1 MVLQLQGSTPGKR
14 DEYHNPKHQPSSI
27 LALSVGR
34 GGQMCPCTL
43 FPIRNVGREGAE
55 TVSAYSPLLTQPVPF
70 FFFFLYSSITLGC
83 SYLFSY
89 RSILSLL
96 AFVSIK
102 TWQTLFTL
110 KDKTEI
116 SGSCLSPGRMQPSA
130 AGSGPKCWFALVVPS
145 CFLCGCHQCWGRDS
159 LKRQ

>member
-1 MVLQLQGSTPGKR
+1 MSITTPSTSPAASLHCLWEEVGKCVLAPCFPSGTWEGRVQRQYL
-14 DEYHNPKHQPSSI
+14 HIAPSSHSQC
-27 LALSVGR
+27 L
-34 GGQMCPCTL
+34 
-43 FPIRNVGREGAE
+43 
-55 TVSAYSPLLTQPVPF
+55 F